1 MHLLKNSNLSRF
13 LIFVLI
19 LSFFPE
25 DEKKKKQLANVVSVR
40 NERTSRPYSNIVRSE
55 TGLPVNFTEWVL
67 IQTSFIEFITL

>member
-55 TGLPVNFTEWVL
+55 TGLPVNFTE
-67 IQTSFIEFITL
+67 